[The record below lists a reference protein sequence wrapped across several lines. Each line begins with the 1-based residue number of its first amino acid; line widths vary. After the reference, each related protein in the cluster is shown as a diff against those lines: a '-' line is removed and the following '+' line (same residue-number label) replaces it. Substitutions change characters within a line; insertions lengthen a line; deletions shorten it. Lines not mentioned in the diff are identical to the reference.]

1 MPAKFTAVMDAAQ
14 IEREYR
20 KLQKQNVRLTD
31 KMTRMADASDRAGGA
46 FRRKQ
51 TTMDKLKASVGT
63 VAASYVGMQGVLSG
77 VRSALAFVRG
87 ETEKAMQSNE
97 GLADSNRRLAQIST
111 SSSDLSE
118 MERRADELSAR
129 YGEDRSMVRRVIFSG
144 RSENFSQSVED
155 LIKYD
160 EVVSAEAAAR
170 VAGQVPGLFKGSGLR
185 PMEAVSGTL
194 VAAEASRLDF
204 SQIAEAMPMI
214 SAGGAIAKGDPA
226 EALGVLSVLAGR
238 FKSGLQASER
248 MSTFA
253 TKLGISEEFGGRGI
267 VGGMEALMGADEET
281 RKGFLGESKELNEAF
296 IILKEELP
304 EVRERIQMI
313 NNEFTR
319 MRAGGPSTLEM
330 KRRAYFDTGTEEGRA
345 RWALEEAQKSRIRK
359 EVANERDVADAYLR
373 EAAKN
378 NTLAQMD
385 ADGTLKLSQY
395 PAAIAGAA
403 AETLQVSPE
412 TVGKITGAYAEGY
425 ESSSALELAAHATP
439 YGIYKGFKAGYNLAF
454 GSDDEEDAGGSDVAE
469 DIRRIAENT
478 EGTPVGSS
486 TAAAAAIVG
495 AQRQGR

>member
-1 MPAKFTAVMDAAQ
+1 
-14 IEREYR
+14 
-20 KLQKQNVRLTD
+20 
-31 KMTRMADASDRAGGA
+31 
-46 FRRKQ
+46 
-51 TTMDKLKASVGT
+51 
-63 VAASYVGMQGVLSG
+63 MQMNK
-77 VRSALAFVRG
+77 AFVNLSKDLDIVR
-87 ETEKAMQSNE
+87 EKT
-97 GLADSNRRLAQIST
+97 GKV
-111 SSSDLSE
+111 
-118 MERRADELSAR
+118 ADE
-129 YGEDRSMVRRVIFSG
+129 
-144 RSENFSQSVED
+144 
-155 LIKYD
+155 
-160 EVVSAEAAAR
+160 
-170 VAGQVPGLFKGSGLR
+170 
-185 PMEAVSGTL
+185 
-194 VAAEASRLDF
+194 
-204 SQIAEAMPMI
+204 
-214 SAGGAIAKGDPA
+214 
-226 EALGVLSVLAGR
+226 
-238 FKSGLQASER
+238 
-248 MSTFA
+248 FA
-253 TKLGISEEFGGRGI
+253 
-267 VGGMEALMGADEET
+267 
-281 RKGFLGESKELNEAF
+281 
-296 IILKEELP
+296 
-304 EVRERIQMI
+304 
-313 NNEFTR
+313 R

-330 KRRAYFDTGTEEGRA
+330 KRRAYYDTSTEEGRA

-486 TAAAAAIVG
+486 TAAAPAIVG